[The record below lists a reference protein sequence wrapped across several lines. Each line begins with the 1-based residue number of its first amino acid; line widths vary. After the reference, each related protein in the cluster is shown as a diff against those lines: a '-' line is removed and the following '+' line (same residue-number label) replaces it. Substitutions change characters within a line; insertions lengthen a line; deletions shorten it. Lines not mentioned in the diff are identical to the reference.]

1 MDTVDLQIIASLLE
15 DGRITMK
22 ELGQRVGLT
31 SPATIERVKKLEE
44 TGVISGY
51 TAVVNINK
59 IGLPVRAFVLV
70 KVTGNDASR
79 SLVDFCSDHARV
91 ISCHRITGDADYIV
105 EVATP
110 AMDTLVTVIDELR
123 QYGVTTTQV
132 ILSSPVEHKAISVVK

>member
-1 MDTVDLQIIASLLE
+1 MDTIDLQIIASLLQ

-22 ELGQRVGLT
+22 ELGHRVGLT

-44 TGVISGY
+44 TDVISGY

-59 IGLPVRAFVLV
+59 VGLPVRAFVLV
-70 KVTGNDASR
+70 KVAGNDASK
-79 SLVDFCSDHARV
+79 SLVAFCSTHRRV

-110 AMDTLVTVIDELR
+110 AMDVLETVIDEFR

-132 ILSSPVEHKAISVVK
+132 ILSSPMEHNVVSVVK

>member
-1 MDTVDLQIIASLLE
+1 MDTIDLQIIASLLQ

-22 ELGQRVGLT
+22 ELGHRVGLT

-59 IGLPVRAFVLV
+59 VGLPVRAFVLV
-70 KVTGNDASR
+70 KVAGNDASK
-79 SLVDFCSDHARV
+79 SLVAFCSNHGRI
-91 ISCHRITGDADYIV
+91 ISCHRITGEADYII

-110 AMDTLVTVIDELR
+110 AVDVLETVIDEFR

-132 ILSSPVEHKAISVVK
+132 ILSSPVEHKAVSVVK